1 MGAEMTAFAS
11 PTLVR
16 HNRRP
21 DWLVPGILVFVASAV
36 ILISF
41 IRNPNV
47 TEAVLGA
54 MIRFAV
60 PLMLGALCGIYCER
74 AGIVNIGIEG
84 QMLMS
89 AFTAYMTNVWTG
101 NLVLALVVGMLT
113 GALLGLFLAFI
124 SVNLKLNQTIG
135 GTVINILAVG
145 ITGFFYR
152 VGSTTKGKFG
162 PIPLGPLADIPLIGP
177 VLFNNPPITYLAFL
191 LVIITQIVFFHTR
204 WGLRTRAVGEHPR
217 AADTL
222 GINVFKTRYIST
234 MIGGSLAGLGGAFL
248 TLEGVGLFERNMT
261 NGRGFIALAVMIFGK
276 WNPIGSMLAALLFGF
291 TNALQTQLQF
301 MGINVPHQFIGM
313 IPYALTIIVV
323 SGFVGRSRPPA
334 AEGTPY
340 EKE

>member
-1 MGAEMTAFAS
+1 MTAVTS
-11 PTLVR
+11 PLVVK
-16 HNRRP
+16 HTRRP
-21 DWLVPGILVFVASAV
+21 DWLVPGIVAFVAVA
-36 ILISF
+36 IAIFSF
-41 IRNPNV
+41 LRNPNV

-177 VLFNNPPITYLAFL
+177 VLFNNPPITYMSFL
-191 LVIITQIVFFHTR
+191 LVIITHIVFFHTR

-222 GINVFKTRYIST
+222 GINVFTTRYIST
-234 MIGGSLAGLGGAFL
+234 MIGGAMAGLGGAFL

-276 WNPIGSMLAALLFGF
+276 WNPIGAALAALLFGF

-301 MGINVPHQFIGM
+301 MGINVPHQFISM
-313 IPYALTIIVV
+313 IPYALTIVVV